1 MPESQHTIAGTVL
14 TMPVRVNK
22 ADVHMAMF
30 SVDADAA
37 QRLID
42 YSGLEVFQLRPGRA
56 VVNVLLTRFI
66 ENDLGTYNE
75 FTTCVMV
82 NRPGSNASGLRALG
96 DAGAF
101 IHHMMVDQAFTLE
114 AGRKIWGYPKVMA
127 DYTIR
132 DGSRFGFD
140 VSIDGSLVV
149 EMEFARGIPLPK
161 ATQPDS
167 TLSYTRLD
175 GLTREMHAQQHA
187 SAVRGRIGGVTLRLG
202 DHPVANEL
210 ASLGLPKRAMT
221 SMCIGQVDMTF
232 GDATVVG

>member
-1 MPESQHTIAGTVL
+1 MPESKHTIAGTVL

-30 SVDADAA
+30 SVAADAA

-42 YSGLEVFQLRPGRA
+42 YSGLEVFQHRPGRA

-82 NRPGSNASGLRALG
+82 NPPGSKASGLRALG

-132 DGSRFGFD
+132 DERRFGFD
-140 VSIDGSLVV
+140 VRIDGRLVA
-149 EMEFARGIPLPK
+149 EMEFNRGLPLPK
-161 ATQPDS
+161 AASPDS
-167 TLSYTRLD
+167 SLSYTRLD
-175 GLTREMHAQQHA
+175 GITREMRAQQHA
-187 SAVRGRIGGVTLRLG
+187 SDIRGRIGGVRLRLG

-210 ASLGLPKRAMT
+210 ASLGLPKRAMM
-221 SMCIGQVDMTF
+221 SMSIGQVDMTF
-232 GDATVVG
+232 GDSTVVS